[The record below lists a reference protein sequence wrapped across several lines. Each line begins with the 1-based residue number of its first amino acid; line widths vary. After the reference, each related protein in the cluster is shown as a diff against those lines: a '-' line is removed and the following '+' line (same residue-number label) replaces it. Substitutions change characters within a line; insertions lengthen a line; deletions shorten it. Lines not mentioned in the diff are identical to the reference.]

1 MKSYFNQFFRK
12 VFKKQPQKK
21 NNLSIFRAFCQKYKE
36 SATIS
41 EKKMIFGTD
50 DLLAAGDC
58 GVAVRAHDRPLPVR
72 HHGLLLIQ
80 EVRVLLLIL

>member
-1 MKSYFNQFFRK
+1 
-12 VFKKQPQKK
+12 
-21 NNLSIFRAFCQKYKE
+21 
-36 SATIS
+36 
-41 EKKMIFGTD
+41 MIFGPD